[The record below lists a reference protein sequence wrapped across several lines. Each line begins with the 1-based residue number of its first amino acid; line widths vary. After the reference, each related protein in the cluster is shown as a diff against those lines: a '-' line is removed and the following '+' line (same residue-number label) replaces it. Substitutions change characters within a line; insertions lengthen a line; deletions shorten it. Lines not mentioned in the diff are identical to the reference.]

1 MTDETKNE
9 TENKTNSAMPDFGEG
24 LRKVFLAGV
33 GAIAATAEKGQELV
47 NDLVKRG
54 ELTVEQGKKLN
65 SELAHKAGE
74 KSDSLKEKL
83 ADASNTVRN
92 AAAGLSDQAEQTIKK
107 ATEKKS
113 DEQRFCDSPTRAPSG
128 FRRRTRVCSPVCAG
142 DAGLPTG

>member
-83 ADASNTVRN
+83 AAASNTVRN

-113 DEQRFCDSPTRAPSG
+113 DEQ
-128 FRRRTRVCSPVCAG
+128 
-142 DAGLPTG
+142 

>member
-54 ELTVEQGKKLN
+54 AGQEAQLRTRPQGRR
-65 SELAHKAGE
+65 EVRLA
-74 KSDSLKEKL
+74 
-83 ADASNTVRN
+83 
-92 AAAGLSDQAEQTIKK
+92 
-107 ATEKKS
+107 
-113 DEQRFCDSPTRAPSG
+113 QREA
-128 FRRRTRVCSPVCAG
+128 RRRLQHRSQCGRRSERPGRA
-142 DAGLPTG
+142 DD